1 MLTICLITTARL
13 RGLRSGVS
21 TGDLLHDFSTG
32 QVVVLPIAE
41 PKKKHFSRIGQPETG
56 KNWKKVV
63 IIF

>member
-1 MLTICLITTARL
+1 MLTICLITKARL

-41 PKKKHFSRIGQPETG
+41 RKKHFSRIGQPETG